1 MRDVSPILSIPMPFD
16 ESGAHIG
23 THRFAILDGAFDE
36 DLAMQIYLK
45 ANDGLPTWHPLVID
59 TPYADLYKAS
69 PCLVLCE
76 DHPALIDYASA
87 MLGQLDAGCVL
98 WLEEGVHPDQAAAHC
113 RSLLSARDERNQQRM
128 FRFYEP
134 RWLEPLFSVISQD
147 EAHDFLGPF
156 SAIAWRNERGW
167 RQVSRV
173 GTWSGEINE
182 HGWFWLDGERQAQL
196 GQARLPLI
204 AARLASDYQP
214 YHPAA
219 TEERVLEALLQA
231 SKWGYDDLASQE
243 RWLRLELQA
252 PAGSL
257 SSDRAQQILTRPD
270 LAKGEKLDA
279 LERTIA

>member
-1 MRDVSPILSIPMPFD
+1 MRDVSPIRSISMPLD
-16 ESGAHIG
+16 ESGTRTG
-23 THRFAILDGAFDE
+23 SQRFAILDGAFDE

-76 DHPALIDYASA
+76 GHSALIDYASA

-147 EAHDFLGPF
+147 EARAFLGPF

-167 RQVSRV
+167 RQVFRA
-173 GTWSGEINE
+173 GTWSGEIKE

-196 GQARLPLI
+196 GHARLPLI

-243 RWLRLELQA
+243 RWLRMELQA

-270 LAKGEKLDA
+270 LAKGEKLDE

>member
-1 MRDVSPILSIPMPFD
+1 MRDVSPIRPIPMPFD
-16 ESGAHIG
+16 ESGALAG
-23 THRFAILDGAFDE
+23 ARRFAILDGAFDE

-98 WLEEGVHPDQAAAHC
+98 WLEEGVHPDQATAHC

-134 RWLEPLFSVISQD
+134 RWLEPLFSVMSMD
-147 EAHDFLGPF
+147 EALDFLGPF

-173 GTWSGEINE
+173 GTWSGEIKE

-196 GQARLPLI
+196 GHARLPLI
-204 AARLASDYQP
+204 AAQLASEYQP

-219 TEERVLEALLQA
+219 TDERVLEALLKA
-231 SKWGYDDLASQE
+231 STWGYDDLASQE

-252 PAGSL
+252 PAGTL
-257 SSDRAQQILTRPD
+257 SSGHAQQILTRPD